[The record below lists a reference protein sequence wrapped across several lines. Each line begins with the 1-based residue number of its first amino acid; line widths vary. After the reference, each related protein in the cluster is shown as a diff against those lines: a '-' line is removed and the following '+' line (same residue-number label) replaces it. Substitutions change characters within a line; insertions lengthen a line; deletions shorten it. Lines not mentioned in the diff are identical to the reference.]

1 MVVHKNL
8 RSGIMAMHHGRN
20 LRSRLAEKSAQ
31 FQYSTLLEIDVQLKV
46 IILFSSGTLYCAFCW
61 SNSQVKWYL
70 NYANIRVLT
79 PTALSGFCPR
89 AKAFAEVGFLVLS
102 SNKIIF
108 KLTAKYNHLDRE
120 KVTDTS
126 LLRVLAHPSI
136 GTRTPTTLWEKLQMF
151 GRNGVKLS
159 EDQCDPKA

>member
-1 MVVHKNL
+1 M
-8 RSGIMAMHHGRN
+8 
-20 LRSRLAEKSAQ
+20 
-31 FQYSTLLEIDVQLKV
+31 
-46 IILFSSGTLYCAFCW
+46 
-61 SNSQVKWYL
+61 
-70 NYANIRVLT
+70 
-79 PTALSGFCPR
+79 
-89 AKAFAEVGFLVLS
+89 LS

-151 GRNGVKLS
+151 GRNGIKLS